1 MALGTPYK
9 AEEAEDLTY
18 TSLKKTKGC
27 DSTHGVGR
35 MAAPEEDYETMYVTL
50 PCTRLWNS
58 CPGC

>member
-1 MALGTPYK
+1 MLAEVALGTPYE

-35 MAAPEEDYETMYVTL
+35 MAAPEEDYETMYDTFL
-50 PCTRLWNS
+50 RGRCAL
-58 CPGC
+58 C